1 MKQLKVIA
9 FDADDT
15 LWVNEPLFQ
24 RTTQKFCEMLEDFL
38 PQHTVSQELF
48 KTEIQNLELYGYG
61 TKSFMLSMIEAALAI
76 SGKAIGVEIIEKIIA
91 LGKAQLDAPV
101 EILPDIIEVL
111 TQLHGKYRLI
121 VATKGDLKEQERKLK
136 KSGLEHFFHH
146 VEIVSEKNEV
156 EYQRIIQHLDIS
168 VEEFLM
174 IGNSL
179 KSDVVP
185 VLNIGGYGFH
195 VPYHTTW
202 EHEKIDIKID
212 NPRFKHLEKIIE
224 ILEYIN

>member
-61 TKSFMLSMIEAALAI
+61 TKSFMLSMIESALAI
-76 SGKAIGVEIIEKIIA
+76 SGKAIGVEIIAKIIA

-101 EILPDIIEVL
+101 EILPDITDVL

-146 VEIVSEKNEV
+146 VEIVSEKNEA

-168 VEEFLM
+168 AEEFLM

-212 NPRFKHLEKIIE
+212 NPRFKYLEKITE